1 MGVLPYISHFGMC
14 RPKGKGF
21 FCRFGLMA
29 GINFA
34 QFFSRIG
41 CGCQGN
47 YGSVRTYLLFQFQMS
62 KKETEICEF
71 EMDFRNLFC
80 CCSYLSIDAI
90 ISLRLGLKKGM
101 DFTGQV

>member
-71 EMDFRNLFC
+71 EMDFQKPFLLLF
-80 CCSYLSIDAI
+80 LS
-90 ISLRLGLKKGM
+90 KY
-101 DFTGQV
+101 